1 MTTTRV
7 HQLRALSACVY
18 LCVSSRPQA
27 GTIANISSSIVN
39 LGLILLMG
47 RVYTALAEQLT
58 KWGKNQYCSLTP
70 QTSRHCIDISLSLCP
85 R

>member
-1 MTTTRV
+1 MHV
-7 HQLRALSACVY
+7 AL
-18 LCVSSRPQA
+18 LPQA

-47 RVYTALAEQLT
+47 QVYTALAEQLT
-58 KWGKNQYCSLTP
+58 KWGKNQCGSHTP
-70 QTSRHCIDISLSLCP
+70 QTSVVYIDRGFLKS